1 MKKHILFLML
11 ALAVA
16 GVLLLAQKPAQGGP
30 DPLKVAGDTHKLVFE
45 NKLVRVLETKLP
57 PGSHEPLHFHPHGV
71 TVYLADFEVRIREEG
86 KPPVTRTR
94 KGGTTVWSEAVLHE
108 VNNVGKTEGHVIRV
122 ELKY

>member
-1 MKKHILFLML
+1 MKKHILLLIL

-16 GVLLLAQKPAQGGP
+16 GALLLAQKPPQGGP

-57 PGSHEPLHFHPHGV
+57 LGSHEPLHFHPHGV

-86 KPPVTRTR
+86 KQPVTRAR